1 MSTSRRTLLTI
12 LAAVCACA
20 LLAFP
25 ATGAAAFKT
34 KIVVSIKF
42 PAFHGKLVSPRK
54 SCLGQRKVKLFRE
67 RNGRKVL
74 LGRDRS
80 NAKGKWAVPVGKN
93 LTSGAYYA
101 TVAKTKKCKG
111 DKSSVLPID

>member
-1 MSTSRRTLLTI
+1 MFTSRRTLL
-12 LAAVCACA
+12 AALVVLCASA
-20 LLAFP
+20 LLVFP

-34 KIVVSIKF
+34 TLVVSVKF
-42 PAFHGKLVSPRK
+42 PAFHGKIASPRQA
-54 SCLGQRKVKLFRE
+54 CLGNRQVKMFRE
-67 RNGRKVL
+67 RNGKKVL
-74 LGRDRS
+74 LGKDRS
-80 NAKGKWAVPVGKN
+80 NAKGKWAIPVGKK

>member
-1 MSTSRRTLLTI
+1 MSTSRRTLLAI

-34 KIVVSIKF
+34 KIVVSLKF
-42 PAFHGKLVSPRK
+42 PAFHGKVTSPRQ
-54 SCLGQRKVKLFRE
+54 SCLGNRRVKMFRE
-67 RNGRKVL
+67 SSGRKIL

-93 LTSGAYYA
+93 LKSGSYYA
-101 TVAKTKKCKG
+101 TVTKTKKCKG
-111 DKSSVLPID
+111 DKSSVLPIG

>member
-1 MSTSRRTLLTI
+1 LLTA
-12 LAAVCACA
+12 LAATCACA

-42 PAFHGKLVSPRK
+42 PAFHGKVTSPRQA
-54 SCLGQRKVKLFRE
+54 CRGNRQVKMFRE
-67 RNGRKVL
+67 RNGKKVL
-74 LGRDRS
+74 LGRDRT

-93 LTSGAYYA
+93 LKPGSYYA
-101 TVAKTKKCKG
+101 TVKKQGKCKG
-111 DKSSVLPID
+111 DKSSVLPIG

>member
-1 MSTSRRTLLTI
+1 MSTSRRLLLVALTV
-12 LAAVCACA
+12 VCASA
-20 LLAFP
+20 MLAMP

-34 KIVVSIKF
+34 KVVVSLKF
-42 PAFHGKLVSPRK
+42 PAFHGKLTSPRK
-54 SCLGQRKVKLFRE
+54 ACLGNRKVKMFRE
-67 RNGRKVL
+67 RNGKKVL

-80 NAKGKWAVPVGKN
+80 NAKGKWAIPVGKN

-111 DKSSVLPID
+111 DKSSVLPVD